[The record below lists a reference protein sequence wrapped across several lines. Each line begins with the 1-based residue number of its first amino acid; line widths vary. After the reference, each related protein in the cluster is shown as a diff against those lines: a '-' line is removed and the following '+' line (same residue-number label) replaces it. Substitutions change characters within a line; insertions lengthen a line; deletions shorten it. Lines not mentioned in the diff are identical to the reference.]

1 MKTTLFA
8 LSALALAAL
17 PLRAQEL
24 LLGDRFG
31 QRVLRLNRATGAVI
45 NGSFI
50 PDGVGSGLYDFQRP
64 REVLQVPPFLLVL
77 DTDAD
82 KLFRFI
88 WDGATATYHSTLT
101 PGIDDARGIAYDGAG
116 TIYIANNGTANGAP
130 GHALV
135 RLTLGG
141 ALLPPLPI
149 NSLPIAQLDDV
160 EFFNGELLIANAA
173 MNRLERY
180 SPAGPFL
187 GYVSTSTTLI
197 TSPTSC
203 MPALL
208 SNDLIVA
215 SGLSATGV
223 HKLDS
228 AYAGV
233 SFSSWAFWTVGAAA
247 ELSSGQYLLTGPSG
261 LARLNPNTG
270 GFAFL
275 TTPGGVQPELFAAFD
290 PLAVCSGGVAY
301 CTSGTTSSG
310 CVPLMNGSGGPSATA
325 LSGFTLGV
333 TQLEGQKQGLI
344 FYGVSGRAL
353 AAWGSSFLCVKSP
366 TQRMSVLNS
375 GGTAGACD
383 GLLSEDWNAFMTA
396 HPGAL
401 GSPRSAGQALQAQ
414 GWFRDPPSPKTT
426 NLTNAVEFIVCP

>member
-1 MKTTLFA
+1 MRRKPSFSAICCIFEPGSVIATKRLPASFA
-8 LSALALAAL
+8 PTIRVTRSKKYCLKM
-17 PLRAQEL
+17 
-24 LLGDRFG
+24 FG
-31 QRVLRLNRATGAVI
+31 SRVL
-45 NGSFI
+45 
-50 PDGVGSGLYDFQRP
+50 PDLLETMNS
-64 REVLQVPPFLLVL
+64 VL
-77 DTDAD
+77 A
-82 KLFRFI
+82 R
-88 WDGATATYHSTLT
+88 ST
-101 PGIDDARGIAYDGAG
+101 
-116 TIYIANNGTANGAP
+116 
-130 GHALV
+130 
-135 RLTLGG
+135 
-141 ALLPPLPI
+141 
-149 NSLPIAQLDDV
+149 
-160 EFFNGELLIANAA
+160 
-173 MNRLERY
+173 
-180 SPAGPFL
+180 
-187 GYVSTSTTLI
+187 
-197 TSPTSC
+197 
-203 MPALL
+203 LL

-426 NLTNAVEFIVCP
+426 NLSNALETVLCP